1 MCARRTEH
9 TGSLRKEHCH
19 LNNLGVFFVFLLMSL
34 ELKQGIYI
42 VRDHKAAQN
51 IYSAEA
57 AWYSTPH
64 QLHSSSFP
72 FFLPF
77 YSEQLICV
85 CECVGCW

>member
-1 MCARRTEH
+1 M
-9 TGSLRKEHCH
+9 
-19 LNNLGVFFVFLLMSL
+19 
-34 ELKQGIYI
+34 
-42 VRDHKAAQN
+42 DHKAAQN

-72 FFLPF
+72 SFFLPF

-85 CECVGCW
+85 CECVGRWQLSFLFLKNAFQLQIFQRQVWPKAEQLVGCTYLF